1 MRVSEEVDNLTYKK
15 LKNLLFWLALTA
27 HLQVRASEEEFFVSL
42 VEESQQTIRQICED
56 FFKEKKKEIPLLSQK
71 ICRGEIT
78 PEEAVSVLYSPA
90 AVKEISGRVNKRLKQ
105 QYQLFFFPLDELFDS
120 SELISSVQRKLGAV
134 LLNIQEQKVFSQL
147 GYMCYE
153 KTLKILFPAVP
164 GKGDMAAKLWSFL
177 CESFSINHAVELEKR
192 LTGLLAWVQTKLGCA
207 LEQEL
212 AQTVYNA
219 WDASRK
225 RRLTELAI

>member
-1 MRVSEEVDNLTYKK
+1 MTFKK
-15 LKNLLFWLALTA
+15 LKNLFFWLALTA

-56 FFKEKKKEIPLLSQK
+56 FFEEKKKEIPLLSQK

-78 PEEAVSVLYSPA
+78 PEEAVSVLYSPT

-105 QYQLFFFPLDELFDS
+105 QYHLFFFLPDELFDL
-120 SELISSVQRKLGAV
+120 SELIPSAQQKLGAV
-134 LLNIQEQKVFSQL
+134 LLDIQEQKVFSQL
-147 GYMCYE
+147 GCMCYE
-153 KTLKILFPAVP
+153 KTLKMLFPAVP
-164 GKGDMAAKLWSFL
+164 GKKDVATKLWSFL
-177 CESFSINHAVELEKR
+177 CASFSMNHTVELEKR
-192 LTGLLAWVQTKLGCA
+192 LTGLLAWVQTKLSHA

-225 RRLTELAI
+225 RRFTELAV